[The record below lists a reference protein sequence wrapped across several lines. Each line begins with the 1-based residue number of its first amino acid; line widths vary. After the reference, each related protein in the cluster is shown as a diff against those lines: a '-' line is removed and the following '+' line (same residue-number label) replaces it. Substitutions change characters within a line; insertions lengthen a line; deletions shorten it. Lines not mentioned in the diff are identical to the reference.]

1 MGDGKSKTLHKIT
14 RWGSAA
20 NSSSST
26 RNGGG
31 SHANMS
37 QSLTL
42 VEPLDPED
50 LKQGQLY
57 IVKISLV
64 KLALFE
70 GRWREVRWGE
80 WSFFWVDQPTCT
92 WSYTLVYQRAT
103 ARASVSASTSASLC
117 VCVIVR
123 LDITCQKNFVEN
135 NIFPSRI
142 AKLTPPTK
150 LTTFGL
156 SF

>member
-20 NSSSST
+20 NSNSST

-31 SHANMS
+31 SLANMS

-70 GRWREVRWGE
+70 GRWRE
-80 WSFFWVDQPTCT
+80 
-92 WSYTLVYQRAT
+92 
-103 ARASVSASTSASLC
+103 
-117 VCVIVR
+117 
-123 LDITCQKNFVEN
+123 IT
-135 NIFPSRI
+135 
-142 AKLTPPTK
+142 
-150 LTTFGL
+150 
-156 SF
+156 

>member
-26 RNGGG
+26 RTGGAA
-31 SHANMS
+31 HAAAN
-37 QSLTL
+37 QPLTL

-70 GRWREVRWGE
+70 GM
-80 WSFFWVDQPTCT
+80 FW
-92 WSYTLVYQRAT
+92 LVVVGSISSI
-103 ARASVSASTSASLC
+103 ARGYDHVKFLWLL
-117 VCVIVR
+117 VFI
-123 LDITCQKNFVEN
+123 
-135 NIFPSRI
+135 
-142 AKLTPPTK
+142 
-150 LTTFGL
+150 
-156 SF
+156 